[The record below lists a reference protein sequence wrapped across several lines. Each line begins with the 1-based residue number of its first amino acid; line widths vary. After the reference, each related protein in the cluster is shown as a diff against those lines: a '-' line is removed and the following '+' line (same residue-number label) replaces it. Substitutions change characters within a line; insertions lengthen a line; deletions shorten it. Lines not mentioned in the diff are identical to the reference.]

1 LLAKRQFNDR
11 RRFGLLFWFNRRDFQ
26 RNESWQRDC
35 LLITVK
41 RYPPA
46 NDIGIDSVTHR
57 NSCHGNTGLLAL
69 LDDLGLEGF
78 RV

>member
-1 LLAKRQFNDR
+1 M
-11 RRFGLLFWFNRRDFQ
+11 FWFNRRDFQ

-46 NDIGIDSVTHR
+46 NDIGINPVTHR

-69 LDDLGLEGF
+69 LNDLGLEGF